1 MEAKAKRQVEK
12 VKSSAKKIIK
22 KTVTR
27 VSRQVSRQQS
37 IAQKLHAKKA
47 LLNDWEE
54 LGQTWLNIEQNVQ
67 IDDCDDSNI
76 KNLLK
81 KYDDAI
87 SESENNLIK
96 VMNTICESVLEIE
109 ENFDFDVH
117 WDMQWVQNMYK
128 IFPNFNEY
136 AYRSHIIDRLL
147 SDVFLNLTSVQV
159 ITGEVDNENRK
170 EQKKNSAE
178 TEERQSGRWK
188 HDIVYYLKFSGMKFH
203 IGFGEI
209 VGDAFIND
217 DRKMKNDLEKILKEK
232 LFSFYAMHCHDGVYL
247 VDKIESFTL
256 PDEAFDLKTLSHIMK
271 RVLCFKKRIINQVDL
286 LENYLTIDTRRKEPR
301 KTIQNVDVSFTS
313 S

>member
-37 IAQKLHAKKA
+37 IAQKLHAIKGSPLSRYNIVFLPERSKSDPIRKA

-67 IDDCDDSNI
+67 IDDYDDSNI

-128 IFPNFNEY
+128 I
-136 AYRSHIIDRLL
+136 L
-147 SDVFLNLTSVQV
+147 
-159 ITGEVDNENRK
+159 
-170 EQKKNSAE
+170 
-178 TEERQSGRWK
+178 
-188 HDIVYYLKFSGMKFH
+188 
-203 IGFGEI
+203 
-209 VGDAFIND
+209 
-217 DRKMKNDLEKILKEK
+217 
-232 LFSFYAMHCHDGVYL
+232 
-247 VDKIESFTL
+247 
-256 PDEAFDLKTLSHIMK
+256 
-271 RVLCFKKRIINQVDL
+271 
-286 LENYLTIDTRRKEPR
+286 
-301 KTIQNVDVSFTS
+301 
-313 S
+313 

>member
-37 IAQKLHAKKA
+37 IAQKLHAIKGSPLSRYNIVFLPERSKSDPIRKA

-67 IDDCDDSNI
+67 IDDYDDSNI

-147 SDVFLNLTSVQV
+147 SDIFLNLTSVQV

-217 DRKMKNDLEKILKEK
+217 DRKMKNDLEKILKAMQLG
-232 LFSFYAMHCHDGVYL
+232 LFELQS
-247 VDKIESFTL
+247 
-256 PDEAFDLKTLSHIMK
+256 
-271 RVLCFKKRIINQVDL
+271 VLNETNIGSEIKKNRNIRDISV
-286 LENYLTIDTRRKEPR
+286 
-301 KTIQNVDVSFTS
+301 
-313 S
+313 